1 MKEILLIEKEMAFLV
16 LLYFHAC
23 TFRLLTQDKK
33 CCTLTIT
40 VRKVNHACI

>member
-1 MKEILLIEKEMAFLV
+1 MKEILLTEKEIAFLV

-23 TFRLLTQDKK
+23 MFRILTQDKK
-33 CCTLTIT
+33 CCTLTIA